1 MLRYPRTDIHTHEF
15 SHYTTKMSIG
25 VVDKPEELRGF
36 FVGHAGFCRIMFV
49 GMIYSTEF
57 SVFDAEFSFAGS
69 KS

>member
-1 MLRYPRTDIHTHEF
+1 M
-15 SHYTTKMSIG
+15 
-25 VVDKPEELRGF
+25 DKPEELRGF